1 MSADAENELT
11 PPADD
16 PTDAQPVSEPPAA
29 PPFEAGAEPRA
40 PVVEWPGG
48 SVAGGTNRVREITRL
63 ATERR
68 SPWPGRV
75 IAGAVGAG
83 LTLVG
88 LALRDTLG
96 GRRAAPPQPPPTLRR
111 RAASWLRGEDR

>member
-16 PTDAQPVSEPPAA
+16 PAGTEPVSESPPDPA
-29 PPFEAGAEPRA
+29 PDRGA
-40 PVVEWPGG
+40 PVVEWPG
-48 SVAGGTNRVREITRL
+48 AGAADRSHRVREITRL
-63 ATERR
+63 ATERQ
-68 SPWPGRV
+68 SPWRGRV

-96 GRRAAPPQPPPTLRR
+96 GRRSPPQPPQTLRR

>member
-11 PPADD
+11 PPADE
-16 PTDAQPVSEPPAA
+16 PTDAELVSEPPAE
-29 PPFEAGAEPRA
+29 PPFEVDAQRA
-40 PVVEWPGG
+40 PVVEWPG
-48 SVAGGTNRVREITRL
+48 AGGAGGPNRVREIIGS
-63 ATERR
+63 ATERQ
-68 SPWPGRV
+68 SPWPARV

-96 GRRAAPPQPPPTLRR
+96 GRWAAPPRPASTLRR

>member
-1 MSADAENELT
+1 MSAEAENELT

-16 PTDAQPVSEPPAA
+16 AAGTEPVSASPSEPSPDPA
-29 PPFEAGAEPRA
+29 PDLRA
-40 PVVEWPGG
+40 PIVEWPGARAADRPH
-48 SVAGGTNRVREITRL
+48 SVREITRL
-63 ATERR
+63 ATERQ
-68 SPWPGRV
+68 SPWRGRM

-96 GRRAAPPQPPPTLRR
+96 GRRSPPPPPPPTLRR

>member
-11 PPADD
+11 PPADE
-16 PTDAQPVSEPPAA
+16 PTDAEPVSES
-29 PPFEAGAEPRA
+29 PFEADAQRS
-40 PVVEWPGG
+40 PVVEWPGVG
-48 SVAGGTNRVREITRL
+48 GAGGPNWMRENTGL
-63 ATERR
+63 ATERQ
-68 SPWPGRV
+68 SPWPARV

-96 GRRAAPPQPPPTLRR
+96 GRRAAPSRPPPTLRR
-111 RAASWLRGEDR
+111 RVASWLRGEDR